1 MVDMNIYIK
10 FVLAAIV
17 VEAITNILTKSE
29 LFKPVRAFFFKKN
42 KWLHDLL
49 DCGYCTSVWI
59 GFGLAIYITY
69 LECDIV
75 NVFMLGLVLHRVSNV
90 VHSLVD
96 WLNELRGQGKN

>member
-10 FVLAAIV
+10 FVLAAII
-17 VEAITNILTKSE
+17 VEAITNIITKSE
-29 LFKPVRAFFFKKN
+29 LFKPVRAFFFEKN

>member
-1 MVDMNIYIK
+1 MIEVSILK
-10 FVLAAIV
+10 FILAAIV
-17 VEAITNILTKSE
+17 VEAITNIITKSE
-29 LFKPVRAFFFKKN
+29 LFKPVRAFFFEKN

-96 WLNELRGQGKN
+96 WLSELRGQGKN